1 MPRVSLR
8 DRVPPL
14 PEPEQRSCAPSLAQ
28 GDVARERGKLGPVV
42 RTGRH
47 GWGVMQ
53 RSPPFSLRLYF
64 RAPRLHAGTLDVQRV
79 LFNLHRK
86 LLPTAV
92 LKQRAQEYVNSNLL
106 TQDLAERVVRV
117 IESERAGDSTYIND
131 VQGAVA
137 EPVVAGA
144 ESNLTTRLSDEQMR
158 TLLETRVA
166 MMQRGAV
173 REDGGQDEGVTD
185 QFRVYNFIINA
196 LQSGQF
202 LRLMVQASAGGNGE
216 LLDGP
221 LWESPGGA
229 ASSNSAQRQ
238 DVISGGGVAI
248 LDAGTGK
255 SFLLTTVYS
264 GRVGNPEG

>member
-1 MPRVSLR
+1 M
-8 DRVPPL
+8 
-14 PEPEQRSCAPSLAQ
+14 
-28 GDVARERGKLGPVV
+28 
-42 RTGRH
+42 
-47 GWGVMQ
+47 
-53 RSPPFSLRLYF
+53 
-64 RAPRLHAGTLDVQRV
+64 QRV

-173 REDGGQDEGVTD
+173 REDGGQDEGITD

-221 LWESPGGA
+221 LWESRGGA

-238 DVISGGGVAI
+238 NVISGGV
-248 LDAGTGK
+248 
-255 SFLLTTVYS
+255 
-264 GRVGNPEG
+264 